1 MEWIQY
7 KSEFFIDSQNGLNC
21 LLIAAN
27 RANEQIFDYI
37 YDLSTDAERQSI
49 DNVYFP
55 HHDDH
60 DQNGRNALI
69 LSISSKNLSFI
80 KHLASLHYDLHL
92 RYINNKVQTGWNLLY
107 FAIYTKEE
115 SIIQYLLD
123 QGVSPLERSNVY
135 INNYWKE

>member
-49 DNVYFP
+49 DNVYCP
-55 HHDDH
+55 HDDDH

-69 LSISSKNLSFI
+69 LSNSCLYIHYYVQEE
-80 KHLASLHYDLHL
+80 KHLDL
-92 RYINNKVQTGWNLLY
+92 T
-107 FAIYTKEE
+107 
-115 SIIQYLLD
+115 SI
-123 QGVSPLERSNVY
+123 E
-135 INNYWKE
+135 